1 VRTRLSLVVAAV
13 AVTAMLAV
21 SSPASAQIREA
32 KRGDQFPL
40 SPAYGPWM
48 IMVASFSA
56 PPPGQRADGMT
67 PEQAADEL
75 VYELR
80 KHKIP
85 AYTFALDSK
94 VETVE
99 TVDRLGEPDQ
109 RIYAAQWGSVCVL
122 AGNYQSIDAS
132 NSNTD
137 AGARK
142 SAEIARDTL
151 KWIKEFRPQFL
162 TGGKTDG
169 IGLVSLENGGN
180 YRVTPGQ
187 QGPLA
192 GAFFTTNPL
201 RSADDI
207 RAASPERIDLLTKLN
222 AGGDCSLYENK
233 GKYTL
238 IVASFFGTSATIGG
252 NANTS
257 ERFDQVMTSKTPLAQ
272 AAQDAWELARY
283 MRQLRFD
290 AYVWHDQYKSV
301 VTVGSFDTTDDPRIA
316 TAIETYKAKMKA
328 HAETREPVLTAEFL
342 TLPFKPTASDPV
354 QKRWIFDPEPRLM
367 KVPKRR

>member
-1 VRTRLSLVVAAV
+1 
-13 AVTAMLAV
+13 
-21 SSPASAQIREA
+21 
-32 KRGDQFPL
+32 
-40 SPAYGPWM
+40 M

-56 PPPGQRADGMT
+56 PPPGERAAGMS
-67 PEQAADEL
+67 PEQAASEL

-85 AYTFALDSK
+85 AYTFSLDSK

-99 TVDRLGEPDQ
+99 TVDRLGEPDK

-122 AGNYQSIDAS
+122 AGNYESIDAS
-132 NSNTD
+132 ESNSN
-137 AGARK
+137 ASARK
-142 SAEIARDTL
+142 SAEIARATL
-151 KWIKEFRPQFL
+151 KWLKEFEPEFL
-162 TGGKTDG
+162 SGGKANG

-201 RSADDI
+201 RSAEDL
-207 RAASPERIDLLTKLN
+207 RAISPERIDLLTKLN

-233 GKYTL
+233 AKYTL
-238 IVASFFGTSATIGG
+238 IVASFFGSSATIGG
-252 NANTS
+252 SRTAS
-257 ERFDQVMTSKTPLAQ
+257 EEFNQVTATKEPLVQ

-283 MRQLRFD
+283 MRQLKFD

-316 TAIETYKAKMKA
+316 TAIETYRAKMKA
-328 HAETREPVLTAEFL
+328 HAETKEPVLTAEFI
-342 TLPFKPTASDPV
+342 TLPLKPTAKDPV

-367 KVPKRR
+367 KAPKRR

>member
-1 VRTRLSLVVAAV
+1 LSLVVAAIAIATV
-13 AVTAMLAV
+13 LA
-21 SSPASAQIREA
+21 STSTASAQIRKA
-32 KRGDQFPL
+32 ARGEKFPL

-56 PPPGQRADGMT
+56 PPPAQRAQGMT

-75 VYELR
+75 VFELR
-80 KHKIP
+80 SNGVP

-94 VETVE
+94 IERVE
-99 TVDRLGEPDQ
+99 TVDRLGEPDT
-109 RIYAAQWGSVCVL
+109 RIYASQWGSVCVL
-122 AGNYQSIDAS
+122 AGNYTSIDSS
-132 NSNTD
+132 NANTD
-137 AGARK
+137 SAARK

-151 KWIKEFRPQFL
+151 KWIKEDFRPQFL
-162 TGGKTDG
+162 TGGKADG
-169 IGLVSLENGGN
+169 VGLVSLENGGA

-187 QGPLA
+187 RGPLS

-201 RSADDI
+201 RSDDDI
-207 RAASPERIDLLTKLN
+207 RSHSPERLDLLVKLN

-233 GKYTL
+233 AKYTL
-238 IVASFFGTSATIGG
+238 IVASFYGSSVTLAGMNSRKNET
-252 NANTS
+252 
-257 ERFDQVMTSKTPLAQ
+257 ERSMMNGKSLDQ

-283 MRQLRFD
+283 MRQLKFD

-316 TAIETYKAKMKA
+316 TAVATYAAKMKA
-328 HAETREPVLTAEFL
+328 HAETKQPVLTEEFL
-342 TLPFKPTASDPV
+342 TLPLKPSANDPV

-367 KVPKRR
+367 KVPKRG